1 MTDYADEKLSPACRG
16 GSARIVAL
24 EIISAR
30 RPNRGKNPKLVAIAR
45 PPVPVPVSKTRTR
58 RGTRPGTRTRERTEK
73 TNDTTATNEERQ
85 ARQDTN
91 KTRNEQTTENI
102 VDLGTYGYFV
112 TEVFC
117 QILAAFAFASSSDT
131 VHNSADREANLI
143 YFLHCP
149 EGIKTVHRWA
159 LRLLDISPHTG
170 VFRLDVA
177 ACRRGN
183 GDLSIWETCQGLI

>member
-1 MTDYADEKLSPACRG
+1 MTDYADEKLSPACSG
-16 GSARIVAL
+16 GSAGIVAL
-24 EIISAR
+24 EILSAR

-58 RGTRPGTRTRERTEK
+58 RGTRPGTRTEK
-73 TNDTTATNEERQ
+73 EPKNNDTTATNEERQ
-85 ARQDTN
+85 ARQDD
-91 KTRNEQTTENI
+91 EQDEKQTDDRNI

-183 GDLSIWETCQGLI
+183 GDLSICETCQGLI